1 MGFRIL
7 YMGTA
12 EIACA
17 PLKALH
23 DLPSCELISVL
34 TQPDR
39 PRGRGMN
46 LQPSAVKQ
54 CANEL
59 GLSVLQPPTLRNDDV
74 LEQLRSLRAD
84 VIVVMAF
91 GQILPQSVLD
101 LPKHGAVNIHASI
114 LPRHR
119 GAAPIQWA
127 ILEGDHETG
136 VTLMKMDAGLDTGD
150 IIAISRTPIHATDN
164 SQNLHDRLAD
174 LGASL
179 LTATLRDYLAGS
191 ISPKPQD
198 NNHSTYARKITKDD
212 GQIDWSMPAIQIHRR
227 IRALAPWP
235 GAFTFLPVKQ
245 RRLLKISEANISKS
259 QGNAG
264 EILSVGGNGLVVAC
278 GDNSLELTKLHR
290 EGSRAMNVNDLLNGC
305 PFASGMML
313 G

>member
-1 MGFRIL
+1 MGFRTL

-23 DLPSCELISVL
+23 ALPDCEIVSVL

-46 LQPSAVKQ
+46 LEPSAVKQ
-54 CANEL
+54 CADEI
-59 GLSVLQPPTLRNDDV
+59 GLSVLQPTTLRNDDI
-74 LEQLRSLRAD
+74 LEQLRSLRPD

-150 IIAISRTPIHATDN
+150 IIAISRTPIHTTDN

-198 NNHSTYARKITKDD
+198 NDLSTYARKITRND
-212 GQIDWSMPAIQIHRR
+212 GQIDWSLPAIKIHRQ
-227 IRALAPWP
+227 IRALTPWP

-245 RRLLKISEANISKS
+245 RRLLKISEAKISEPE
-259 QGNAG
+259 GNAG
-264 EILSVGGNGLVVAC
+264 EILSVSGNSLVVAC
-278 GDNSLELTKLHR
+278 GDNSLELTILHR
-290 EGSRAMNVNDLLNGC
+290 EGSRAMDVNDLLNGC
-305 PFASGMML
+305 PLASGMML

>member
-1 MGFRIL
+1 
-7 YMGTA
+7 MGTA

-17 PLKALH
+17 PLKALY
-23 DLPSCELISVL
+23 DLPNCELVSVL

-54 CANEL
+54 CAEEL
-59 GLSVLQPPTLRNDDV
+59 GLSVLQPPTLRNDGV
-74 LEQLRSLRAD
+74 LEQLRSLRTD

-136 VTLMKMDAGLDTGD
+136 VTLMKMDAELDTGD
-150 IIAISRTPIHATDN
+150 IIAVSRTPIHANDN

-179 LTATLRDYLAGS
+179 LITTLGDYLAGS
-191 ISPKPQD
+191 ISPKHRTTIILHTPEKSREMTVKLTGHCRQSRFID
-198 NNHSTYARKITKDD
+198 GYAHSHHGPEY
-212 GQIDWSMPAIQIHRR
+212 
-227 IRALAPWP
+227 
-235 GAFTFLPVKQ
+235 
-245 RRLLKISEANISKS
+245 
-259 QGNAG
+259 
-264 EILSVGGNGLVVAC
+264 
-278 GDNSLELTKLHR
+278 SLF
-290 EGSRAMNVNDLLNGC
+290 C
-305 PFASGMML
+305 Q
-313 G
+313 

>member
-1 MGFRIL
+1 MGFRAL

-17 PLKALH
+17 PLKALY
-23 DLPSCELISVL
+23 DLPNCELVSVL

-54 CANEL
+54 CAEEL
-59 GLSVLQPPTLRNDDV
+59 GLSVLQPPTLRNDGV
-74 LEQLRSLRAD
+74 LEQLRSLRTD

-136 VTLMKMDAGLDTGD
+136 VTLMKMDAGLDTGE
-150 IIAISRTPIHATDN
+150 IIAVSRTPIHATDN
-164 SQNLHDRLAD
+164 SQILHDRLAD

-179 LTATLRDYLAGS
+179 LISTLPDYLVGL

-198 NNHSTYARKITKDD
+198 NDLSTYARKITKDD
-212 GQIDWSMPAIQIHRR
+212 GRIDWSLPAIEIHRR
-227 IRALAPWP
+227 IRALTPWP

-245 RRLLKISEANISKS
+245 RRLLKISEANISEPE
-259 QGNAG
+259 GNAG
-264 EILSVGGNGLVVAC
+264 EILSVSGNSLVVAC
-278 GDNSLELTKLHR
+278 GYNSLELTKLHR
-290 EGSRAMNVNDLLNGC
+290 EGGRAMDVNGLLNGC
-305 PFASGMML
+305 PLASGMML

>member
-1 MGFRIL
+1 MGFRAL

-17 PLKALH
+17 PLKALY
-23 DLPSCELISVL
+23 DLPNCELVSVL

-54 CANEL
+54 CAEEL
-59 GLSVLQPPTLRNDDV
+59 GLSVLQPPTLRDDDV

-150 IIAISRTPIHATDN
+150 IIAVSRTPIHATDN
-164 SQNLHDRLAD
+164 SQTLHDRLAGV
-174 LGASL
+174 GASL
-179 LTATLRDYLAGS
+179 LTATLRDYLVGS
-191 ISPKPQD
+191 ISTKPQD
-198 NNHSTYARKITKDD
+198 NDLSTYARKITKDD
-212 GQIDWSMPAIQIHRR
+212 GRIDWSLPAIEIHRR
-227 IRALAPWP
+227 IRALTPWP

-245 RRLLKISEANISKS
+245 ARLLKIFEAYIFEPE
-259 QGNAG
+259 GNPG
-264 EILSVGGNGLVVAC
+264 KILSVSENSLVVAC
-278 GDNSLELTKLHR
+278 GKNSLSLTKLQR
-290 EGSRAMNVNDLLNGC
+290 EGSRSMDVDNFLNGC
-305 PFASGMML
+305 PLTPEMML

>member
-1 MGFRIL
+1 
-7 YMGTA
+7 MGTA

-17 PLKALH
+17 PLKALY
-23 DLPSCELISVL
+23 DLPNCELVSVL

-54 CANEL
+54 CAEEL
-59 GLSVLQPPTLRNDDV
+59 RLSVLQPPTLRNDGV
-74 LEQLRSLRAD
+74 LEQLRSLRTD

-101 LPKHGAVNIHASI
+101 LPKYGAVNIHASI

-136 VTLMKMDAGLDTGD
+136 VTLMKMDAELDTGD
-150 IIAISRTPIHATDN
+150 IIAVLRTPIHATDN

-179 LTATLRDYLAGS
+179 LTAKLRDYLAGH

-198 NNHSTYARKITKDD
+198 NDLSTYARKITKDD
-212 GQIDWSMPAIQIHRR
+212 GQIDWSLPAIEIHRR
-227 IRALAPWP
+227 IRALTPWP

-245 RRLLKISEANISKS
+245 ARLLKIPEAYISEPE
-259 QGNAG
+259 GNPG
-264 EILSVGGNGLVVAC
+264 KILSVSENSLVVAC
-278 GDNSLELTKLHR
+278 GKNSLSLTKLQR
-290 EGSRAMNVNDLLNGC
+290 EGSRSMDVDNFLNGC
-305 PFASGMML
+305 PLASGMML

>member
-1 MGFRIL
+1 MGFRAL

-17 PLKALH
+17 PLKALY
-23 DLPSCELISVL
+23 DLPNCELVSVL

-54 CANEL
+54 CAKEL
-59 GLSVLQPPTLRNDDV
+59 GVSVLQPPTLRNDGV
-74 LEQLRSLRAD
+74 LEQLRSLRTD

-136 VTLMKMDAGLDTGD
+136 V
-150 IIAISRTPIHATDN
+150 P
-164 SQNLHDRLAD
+164 
-174 LGASL
+174 
-179 LTATLRDYLAGS
+179 
-191 ISPKPQD
+191 
-198 NNHSTYARKITKDD
+198 
-212 GQIDWSMPAIQIHRR
+212 
-227 IRALAPWP
+227 
-235 GAFTFLPVKQ
+235 
-245 RRLLKISEANISKS
+245 
-259 QGNAG
+259 
-264 EILSVGGNGLVVAC
+264 
-278 GDNSLELTKLHR
+278 
-290 EGSRAMNVNDLLNGC
+290 
-305 PFASGMML
+305 
-313 G
+313 